1 MVYLW
6 IVYAHY
12 EGGIR
17 NYNEKH
23 FYVNIQ
29 HVFRLIKNCT

>member
-6 IVYAHY
+6 IVYSQY
-12 EGGIR
+12 EDGIR
-17 NYNEKH
+17 NYNEEH

-29 HVFRLIKNCT
+29 HVLDS